1 MTRNA
6 ETGSIRKQWGSA
18 IPVAL
23 VFPND
28 YRMGMANLGFQYVY
42 KMINSHPGFLA
53 ERFFFPDSR
62 AGKNPWEIAP
72 LSEESGRPLSD
83 FRVIAFS
90 VPFENDYP
98 AVPAAL
104 LAARI
109 APLQKDRGALD
120 PLIVAGGVSVS
131 MNPEPLSPFLDL
143 AFIGEMG
150 DPQDGTSLLEA
161 LAEVTSGGKNR
172 CVRGEILDSLREVP
186 GVYVPAGYDFR
197 YSAEG
202 LIAEII
208 LRPGFPSRVRAV
220 KRVSK
225 EGEVP
230 VSSMFTPEAEFGES
244 LLVETNRGCGR
255 GCRFCAGGWI
265 HFPVRYAAK
274 DRFQL
279 QLDSAVA
286 CGKTIGLIGSDLARH
301 PQLVEILSGIVE
313 KRGRFSLSSIR
324 PDGLTP
330 EVIDLMVR
338 SGQKTATLAPETA
351 SPRMKK
357 VIGKEIPSQRFY
369 ELVHDLVTAGIPN
382 IRFYF
387 MVGLPAEK
395 DEDAE
400 AIIEFVRESRRV
412 FVDASRPRGRIG
424 RIAIQLNPFV
434 PKPWTPFQWS
444 VMAQAAILENRV
456 RIVKQGLKR
465 IPNLVVRSESVREAL
480 VQAVLSRGDRRV
492 AGAILKAARQ
502 GGKWT
507 GVFKTEGIDPSFY
520 AHRVRDTAEIL
531 PWDVTDHGVRK
542 ETLARIFNASEV
554 FT

>member
-1 MTRNA
+1 MTREP
-6 ETGSIRKQWGSA
+6 ETGSVRKQWGSA

-23 VFPND
+23 VYPND
-28 YRMGMANLGFQYVY
+28 YRVGMANLGFQFVY
-42 KMINSHPGFLA
+42 RLINAHPGFLA

-62 AGKNPWEIAP
+62 AGKNAWRTSP
-72 LSEESGRPLSD
+72 LSEESGRSLSD
-83 FRVIAFS
+83 FRIVAFS
-90 VPFENDYP
+90 VPFENDYA

-104 LAARI
+104 LAAGI
-109 APLQKDRGALD
+109 APLQKDRGPFD
-120 PLIVAGGVSVS
+120 PVVVAGGVSVS
-131 MNPEPLSPFLDL
+131 MNPEPLAAFLDL
-143 AFIGEMG
+143 AFIGEMAEPLDAAG
-150 DPQDGTSLLEA
+150 LLEA
-161 LAEVTSGGKNR
+161 LADLISDGSKR

-186 GVYVPAGYDFR
+186 GVYVPSAYDFR
-197 YSAEG
+197 YAADG

-208 LRPGFPSRVRAV
+208 PRPWFPSRVRAV
-220 KRVSK
+220 KRRSK
-225 EGEVP
+225 EVSVP

-244 LLVETNRGCGR
+244 CLMEINRGCSR

-265 HFPVRYAAK
+265 HFPVRYADK
-274 DRFQL
+274 DRFQRH
-279 QLDSAVA
+279 LDAAVA
-286 CGKTIGLIGSDLARH
+286 GGKTIGLIGSDLARH

-313 KRGRFSLSSIR
+313 KGGRFSLSSIR

-357 VIGKEIPSQRFY
+357 IIGKEIPSQRFY
-369 ELVHDLVTAGIPN
+369 ELVHGLVTAGIPN

-387 MVGLPAEK
+387 MVGLPGEE

-400 AIIEFVRESRRV
+400 AIVEFVRESRRI
-412 FVDASRPRGRIG
+412 FVEASRPRGRIG

-434 PKPWTPFQWS
+434 PKPWTPFQWAG
-444 VMAQAAILENRV
+444 MAQAAVLEKRL

-492 AGAILKAARQ
+492 AGAILRAARQ

-507 GVFKTEGIDPSFY
+507 GVFKAEGIHPSFY
-520 AHRVRDTAEIL
+520 AHRVRDAAEIL

-542 ETLARIFNASEV
+542 ETLARIFSQHGV
-554 FT
+554 G